1 MADGLVR
8 WALVVAYDG
17 TAYFGFQFQTNG
29 PTVQGELER
38 ALTRL
43 NGVDVR
49 ISAASR
55 TDSGAHAIGQVV
67 SFTTQ
72 TRLPASAWLYGMNS
86 LLPQDVAIQAAGPV
100 PLGFHPR
107 RDATSREYRYT
118 IYNCPVPMPTQ
129 RRVSLWV
136 RQPLDV
142 PAMAAA
148 SRSLVGTYDFSAFAG
163 PLGKR
168 NPRRSV
174 LHARVTQQPPWVYF
188 DIAANAFLP
197 QMVRRCAGALLQVG
211 LGRLSVDA
219 FRALL
224 ASVKP
229 MSAGPALPAH
239 GLCLMKVNYPN
250 FPLGMK

>member
-17 TAYFGFQFQTNG
+17 TGYFGFQFQTNG
-29 PTVQGELER
+29 PTVQGELEQ

-43 NGVDVR
+43 SGENVR

-55 TDSGAHAIGQVV
+55 TDSGTHAVAQVV
-67 SFTTQ
+67 SFSVRA
-72 TRLPASAWLYGMNS
+72 RLPATAWVYGLNS
-86 LLPQDVAIQAAGPV
+86 LLPKDIAAQAAYPV
-100 PLGFHPR
+100 PLSFHPR

-118 IYNCPVPMPTQ
+118 MYNYPVPIPTERQ
-129 RRVSLWV
+129 ISLWV

-148 SRSLVGTYDFSAFAG
+148 SLALVGTHDFSAFAG
-163 PLGKR
+163 PLGRR

-174 LHARVTQQPPWVYF
+174 LSAQVTHQPPRVYF
-188 DIAANAFLP
+188 DISANAFLP

-211 LGRLSVDA
+211 LGRLSMDA
-219 FRALL
+219 FQALL
-224 ASVKP
+224 ASSRP

-239 GLCLMKVNYPN
+239 GLCLMKVNYPEPILRMN
-250 FPLGMK
+250 